1 MSADVRQFDVIVMG
15 AGAAGLMCAAVAG
28 QRGRRVAV
36 LEHNGQAGRKI
47 LISGG
52 GRCNFTN
59 LHCGPENFLSENP
72 HFAKSALALYQP
84 LHFLELVERYGIR
97 WHEKTLGQL
106 FCDGSA
112 RAIVEMLLAECAR
125 GGVEIVLNA
134 TCTTC
139 CVAGGPA
146 GGFHVKT
153 SAGEFQS
160 ESLVVATGGL
170 SIPKLGATGLGY
182 EIAAQFGLGIV
193 EPRPALVPLV
203 LGGDEAGWTGLAGVA
218 ADVVAWADK
227 TSEKHP
233 SGAKAHADI
242 AGNMRG
248 LKAPPP
254 SETRAKAHSNIAAST
269 AVRAK
274 ALTYQS
280 YPFKAQQVSAAVE
293 GRLRTPFHFKEKMLV
308 THRGLS
314 GPAVLQASLYWRPG
328 AELVVD
334 FASGFEVSHPSHKD
348 QPQVLRLTALAQN
361 DNRVGHPTPGV
372 HGIPPIRIEREW
384 MGHGAVILKALREPG
399 ARRDLDA
406 LRKAL
411 REALPRRLADYL
423 AEIGGPQGWT
433 NAALEECERRLH
445 RWEFHPA
452 GTEGFEKA
460 EVTVG
465 GVDTAEL
472 QARTM
477 EARAVP
483 GLFFIGE
490 VVDVTGQLGGF
501 NFQWAWASGVA
512 AGRAC

>member
-1 MSADVRQFDVIVMG
+1 MPAEPRQFDVIVLG
-15 AGAAGLMCAAVAG
+15 AGAAGLMCAAVAA
-28 QRGRRVAV
+28 QRGRRVVV
-36 LEHNGQAGRKI
+36 LEHNGQPGRKI

-72 HFAKSALALYQP
+72 HFAKSALAFYQP
-84 LHFLELVERYGIR
+84 RHFLELVEPYGIA

-112 RAIVEMLLAECAR
+112 RAIVEMLLAECVR
-125 GGVEIVLNA
+125 SGVEVVLNA
-134 TCTTC
+134 RGIAVERASSGGF
-139 CVAGGPA
+139 CVAS
-146 GGFHVKT
+146 

-182 EIAAQFGLGIV
+182 ELARQFGLRIV
-193 EPRPALVPLV
+193 EPRPALVPLL

-218 ADVVAWADK
+218 AEVVASVDK
-227 TSEKHP
+227 SRFR
-233 SGAKAHADI
+233 D
-242 AGNMRG
+242 
-248 LKAPPP
+248 
-254 SETRAKAHSNIAAST
+254 
-269 AVRAK
+269 
-274 ALTYQS
+274 
-280 YPFKAQQVSAAVE
+280 
-293 GRLRTPFHFKEKMLV
+293 KMLV

-328 AELVVD
+328 AKLVVD
-334 FASGFEVSHPSHKD
+334 LVQAARAGLFED
-348 QPQVLRLTALAQN
+348 LR
-361 DNRVGHPTPGV
+361 
-372 HGIPPIRIEREW
+372 
-384 MGHGAVILKALREPG
+384 KPG
-399 ARRDLDA
+399 ARRDLEA
-406 LRKAL
+406 LKQVL
-411 REALPRRLADYL
+411 REALPRRLADFL
-423 AEIGGPQGWT
+423 AETGGPQGWT

-445 RWEFHPA
+445 RWAFHPV

-460 EVTVG
+460 EVTAG
-465 GVDTAEL
+465 GVDTTGL

-477 EARAVP
+477 EAQAVP

-512 AGRAC
+512 AGRAV

>member
-1 MSADVRQFDVIVMG
+1 MPADSRQFDVIVLG

-28 QRGRRVAV
+28 GRGRRVAV
-36 LEHNGQAGRKI
+36 LEHNGQPGRKI

-59 LHCGPENFLSENP
+59 LHCGPGNFISNNP

-84 LHFLELVERYGIR
+84 RHFLELVERYGIA

-106 FCDGSA
+106 FCDVSA

-125 GGVEIVLNA
+125 GGVEMVLNA
-134 TCTTC
+134 RGIAVERSGATCGGANILRPSENSQRTSLI
-139 CVAGGPA
+139 AGGIYA
-146 GGFHVKT
+146 TSGGFLVEC
-153 SAGEFQS
+153 SQGRFWAS
-160 ESLVVATGGL
+160 SLVVATGGL

-182 EIAAQFGLGIV
+182 ELARQFGLKIV
-193 EPRPALVPLV
+193 EPRPVLVPLV
-203 LGGDEAGWTGLAGVA
+203 LGGDEAGWTKLAGVA
-218 ADVVAWADK
+218 AEVVA
-227 TSEKHP
+227 SI
-233 SGAKAHADI
+233 GKA
-242 AGNMRG
+242 RF
-248 LKAPPP
+248 
-254 SETRAKAHSNIAAST
+254 R
-269 AVRAK
+269 
-274 ALTYQS
+274 
-280 YPFKAQQVSAAVE
+280 
-293 GRLRTPFHFKEKMLV
+293 EKMLV

-328 AELVVD
+328 ATLAMDVL
-334 FASGFEVSHPSHKD
+334 AARAGLFE
-348 QPQVLRLTALAQN
+348 
-361 DNRVGHPTPGV
+361 G
-372 HGIPPIRIEREW
+372 
-384 MGHGAVILKALREPG
+384 LKQPG

-423 AEIGGPQGWT
+423 AEIGAPKGWT

-445 RWEFHPA
+445 RWEFHPT

-460 EVTVG
+460 EVTAG
-465 GVDTAEL
+465 GVDTADL

-512 AGRAC
+512 AGRAA